1 MVGHYRRGHTD
12 YVLGMSLEVSVVV
25 PSHDRPEGLARLLA
39 GLRRQTLAPERFE
52 VIVVDDGSS
61 EPAVV
66 DSRELLV
73 RVLRHEQ
80 SRGPAAARNSGWR
93 AASADVVAFI
103 DDDCVPSERW
113 LE

>member
-1 MVGHYRRGHTD
+1 MP
-12 YVLGMSLEVSVVV
+12 LEVSVVI
-25 PSHDRPEGLARLLA
+25 PTHDRPEGLARLLA
-39 GLRRQTLAPERFE
+39 GLHRQTVAPARFE

-66 DSRELLV
+66 DSGELWV

-80 SRGPAAARNSGWR
+80 PRGPAAARNSGWR
-93 AASADVVAFI
+93 AASGDIVAFI

-113 LE
+113 LEEVMAATRGEEII